1 MSLEGGRLAFQGLPG
16 LGAGVMDGINEDYR
30 STAIQRIRRNVLA
43 TAGILTS
50 ASIARTKCGYV
61 GGRGLDVLLRF
72 APVIV
77 FVVATGCAGPS
88 TNIPKVSA
96 NEIASEKVQEQIFQI
111 QKEASDS
118 AWLANV
124 AYRIE
129 LANRADC
136 QDRIG
141 PRVGLYAISLADLPV
156 DTRPAAVAALN
167 LVGEQPTIINVVDGS
182 PAAKAGVFRGD
193 TLIAVSNEPA
203 PNTKVG
209 EWLNERIKRNGVQ
222 PLNITTARAGQT
234 RSITIVPEVVCS
246 IPVILANS
254 SQANAFT
261 DGQKIVI
268 YSRILQVAQS
278 DDELALVVGHE
289 LAHVNMKHI
298 EKHTENQVAGVL
310 GGAILDVVFAL
321 NRVNTGAAFS
331 RAGGNIGAKAY
342 SMDFEKEADY
352 VGAYYV
358 ARAGYNV
365 VGAERLWRAMAQE
378 NPKEMVYAGLHPT
391 SPERFVQMQKTSE
404 EILRKRHLNQSLT
417 PEMM

>member
-1 MSLEGGRLAFQGLPG
+1 MSLRFGP
-16 LGAGVMDGINEDYR
+16 
-30 STAIQRIRRNVLA
+30 AI
-43 TAGILTS
+43 
-50 ASIARTKCGYV
+50 
-61 GGRGLDVLLRF
+61 LLLL
-72 APVIV
+72 
-77 FVVATGCAGPS
+77 ATGCAGPS

-96 NEIASEKVQEQIFQI
+96 NEIASEKLQEQIFQI
-111 QKEASDS
+111 QKEAADS
-118 AWLANV
+118 ARLANV

-136 QDRIG
+136 QDRVG
-141 PRVGLYAISLADLPV
+141 PRLGLYAISLADLPV
-156 DTRPAAVAALN
+156 DTRPAAMTALN
-167 LVGEQPTIINVVDGS
+167 LVGDQPTIINVVDGS
-182 PAAKAGVFRGD
+182 PAARAGVFRGD
-193 TLIAVSNEPA
+193 TLITVSNESA
-203 PNTKVG
+203 PNTKVA

-222 PLNITTARAGQT
+222 PLDITTARAGQT

-246 IPVILANS
+246 TPVILATS
-254 SQANAFT
+254 GTANAFT
-261 DGQKIVI
+261 DGQKIVV
-268 YSRILQVAQS
+268 YSRVLEITRS

-298 EKHTENQVAGVL
+298 EKHAQNQVAGVL

-331 RAGGNIGAKAY
+331 KTGGNIGAKAY

-378 NPKEMVYAGLHPT
+378 NPKEMIYAGLHPT
-391 SPERFVQMQKTSE
+391 SPERFVQMQKTVE
-404 EILRKRHLNQSLT
+404 EISRKRQLNQPLT